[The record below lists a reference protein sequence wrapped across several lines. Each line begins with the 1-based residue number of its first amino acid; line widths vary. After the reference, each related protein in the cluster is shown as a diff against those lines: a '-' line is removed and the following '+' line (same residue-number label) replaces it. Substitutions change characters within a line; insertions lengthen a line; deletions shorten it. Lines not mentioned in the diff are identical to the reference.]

1 MDSRERKSKNIG
13 SQKARVFSRHFSLAN
28 FFLLPEIFPSQKIYF
43 LAPSVQSKRL
53 YMNDFKI
60 VFALPYAMRVSITI
74 LFRLED

>member
-53 YMNDFKI
+53 YMNDFRI
-60 VFALPYAMRVSITI
+60 GFALPM
-74 LFRLED
+74 L